1 MQPAQPIPGIRAV
14 LFDIDGT
21 LVDTLPALIP
31 GLGDMY
37 ERYAG
42 HRPSDETIRSIIGI
56 PLSEQVLLYQTA
68 PVTPDEV
75 SERVS
80 FAIDRFEFYKDR
92 ERPFGPAIQALA
104 RMSKAGFRIGLVT
117 SKSAIELESFLER
130 FDAAPFVDATVC
142 STDVSHPKPHPES
155 ALLGCQRLDVDPRE
169 TVLVG
174 DSIYDIRCAKGAG
187 LAAALAVTYGAGNT
201 QALLAEHPNHVF
213 TSPEALFDWAASQS
227 LTPCL
232 ERNH

>member
-1 MQPAQPIPGIRAV
+1 VQPAQPIPGIRAV

-42 HRPSDETIRSIIGI
+42 HRPSDEAIRAIIGI

-68 PVTPDEV
+68 TASPDEV

-80 FAIDRFEFYKDR
+80 FAIDRFELYKDR
-92 ERPFGPAIQALA
+92 EQPFGPAIQALT

-117 SKSAIELESFLER
+117 SKSAIELESFLAR
-130 FDAAPFVDATVC
+130 FDAAPFIDATVC

-155 ALLGCQRLDVDPRE
+155 AILGCSKLGVDPRE

-201 QALLAEHPNHVF
+201 QALLAEQPDHVF